1 MSRPFKSALA
11 ATTALFIQP
20 AVAQDEPYDL
30 GTIFV
35 SGGLTPIEGSAY
47 GRAGSVITEEEIE
60 ARNAVYV
67 ADLLRSLPGVSV
79 SRTGAYG
86 SVTQVRLRGHEGNH
100 TLVLIDGIEVAA
112 PNTGEYDFSGLL
124 AADIERIEVIR
135 GPQSALYGSNAIGG
149 VISITTKT
157 AQQPGFSGN
166 VGFEVGSDGTTE
178 GRLGLRLN
186 TERGQL
192 SFSAARRDT
201 GGFDISGTPG
211 GEDDG
216 DLNRTYNLKGRYQVN
231 EALTIGGSIRH
242 VDRTG
247 DSDSGVFGAPT
258 RAGLVVDDLSGT
270 SLQETY
276 GGVFAELDT
285 LGGRLLNRVDLSFG
299 TIDRQGV
306 NGAGVRNAD
315 NSGTRAKVAYRGTVA
330 LDAPTL
336 NSANHTLT
344 FAAEWERLT
353 YKENDPTIVFA
364 PGQLVKRSREQTAIA
379 LEYQG
384 DFGNGF
390 ALQGSVRHDFN
401 DKFKDFTTYAI
412 GASYQL
418 PNQTTRLHASYG
430 TGVQNPTLIEQFG
443 FFANFA
449 GNPNLE
455 PEQSKGWDFGVEQQF
470 LNGRGL
476 IDVTY
481 FNEELTDEITS
492 VFDPGTGISTPVNQT
507 GTSDRQGIE
516 VAASAALTDRLDM
529 SLSYTWLDAENP
541 NGSVE
546 VRRPE
551 HEALLRLGYMMPND
565 RTRLNLEVQHVA
577 GLFDSD
583 FTAASRGANVVK
595 LQDYTLVNLGFS
607 HEITDDI
614 QVYGRIQNV
623 TDESYEELDGYSTQ
637 GRTAFFG
644 VTANF

>member
-1 MSRPFKSALA
+1 MSRSLKTALA
-11 ATTALFIQP
+11 ASTALFAQP
-20 AVAQDEPYDL
+20 VFAQDEPYDL

-47 GRAGSVITEEEIE
+47 GRSGSVITEEEIE
-60 ARNAVYV
+60 TRNAVYV

-79 SRTGAYG
+79 SRTGAFG

-112 PNTGEYDFSGLL
+112 PNTGEFDFSGLL
-124 AADIERIEVIR
+124 AAEIERIEVIR

-149 VISITTKT
+149 VISITTKS
-157 AQQPGFSGN
+157 ASEPGLSGQ
-166 VGFEVGSDGTTE
+166 VGVEVGSDGTTE
-178 GRLGLRLN
+178 GRLALRLK
-186 TERGQL
+186 TEKGQL
-192 SFSAARRDT
+192 SFSTARRET
-201 GGFDISGTPG
+201 GGYDVSGTPG

-216 DLNRTYNLKGRYQVN
+216 DLNRTYNLKGRYEVS
-231 EALTIGGSIRH
+231 EVLTIGGSLRH

-247 DSDSGVFGAPT
+247 DSDSGVFGAAT

-276 GGVFAELDT
+276 GGLFAELDT
-285 LGGRLLNRVDLSFG
+285 FGGRLLNRIDLSFG

-306 NGAGVRNAD
+306 NGMGVRNAD
-315 NSGTRAKVAYRGTVA
+315 NSGTRAKVAYRGTFA
-330 LDAPTL
+330 LDATTL
-336 NSANHTLT
+336 ASANHTLT
-344 FAAEWERLT
+344 FATEWERLT
-353 YKENDPTIVFA
+353 YKENDPSIVFG

-379 LEYQG
+379 VEYQG

-390 ALQGSVRHDFN
+390 TLQGSLRHDFN
-401 DKFKDFTTYAI
+401 DKFEDFTTYAL
-412 GASYQL
+412 GASYVL

-449 GNPNLE
+449 GNPNLQ
-455 PEQSKGWDFGVEQQF
+455 PEQSEGWDFGIEQQF
-470 LNGRGL
+470 LDGRGL
-476 IDVTY
+476 VDVTY
-481 FNEELTDEITS
+481 FNEDLTDEITS
-492 VFDPGTGISTPVNQT
+492 VFDPVTGISTPVNQT

-516 VAASAALTDRLDM
+516 VAASLAVTDRLDV
-529 SLSYTWLDAENP
+529 SLSYTWLDADNP
-541 NGSVE
+541 DGSVE

-551 HEALLRLGYMMPND
+551 HEALLRVGYQLPND
-565 RTRLNLEVQHVA
+565 RSRLDLEVQHVS

-583 FTAASRGANVVK
+583 FTTPALGTSAVK
-595 LQDYTLVNLGFS
+595 LSDYTLLHLGFS
-607 HEITDDI
+607 HDVTDDI
-614 QVYGRIQNV
+614 RVYARVHNV
-623 TDESYEELDGYSTQ
+623 TDETYQELDGYATQ

>member
-1 MSRPFKSALA
+1 MSRPFKSVLA

-60 ARNAVYV
+60 DRNAVYV

-157 AQQPGFSGN
+157 AQEPGFSGN

-192 SFSAARRDT
+192 SFSAARRET

-216 DLNRTYNLKGRYQVN
+216 DLNRTYNLKGRYRVN
-231 EALTIGGSIRH
+231 EVLTIGGSIRH

-247 DSDSGVFGAPT
+247 DSDGFDFGAPT
-258 RAGLVVDDLSGT
+258 RAGLVDDDLSGT

-285 LGGRLLNRVDLSFG
+285 LGGRLLHRVDLSFG
-299 TIDRQGV
+299 AIDRQDLDD
-306 NGAGVRNAD
+306 AAVRD
-315 NSGTRAKVAYRGTVA
+315 SDISDTRAKIAYRGTVA
-330 LDAPTL
+330 LDTPTL
-336 NSANHTLT
+336 GSANHTLT
-344 FAAEWERLT
+344 FGAEWERLT
-353 YKENDPTIVFA
+353 YKENDPTLVA
-364 PGQLVKRSREQTAIA
+364 PRQPVRSSREQTAIA
-379 LEYQG
+379 FEYQG

-401 DKFKDFTTYAI
+401 DKFEDFTTYAI

-418 PNQTTRLHASYG
+418 PNQRTRLHASYG

-443 FFANFA
+443 FSGDFV

-481 FNEELTDEITS
+481 FNEELTDEITA
-492 VFDPGTGISTPVNQT
+492 VYDPVTFIGTPVNQR
-507 GTSDRQGIE
+507 GKSVRQGIE
-516 VAASAALTDRLDM
+516 VAASLAATDLLDM

-541 NGSVE
+541 DGSIE
-546 VRRPE
+546 TRRPE
-551 HEALLRLGYMMPND
+551 HEALLRLGYLMPND

-583 FTAASRGANVVK
+583 FTAASLGANVVE
-595 LQDYTLVNLGFS
+595 LQDYTLVNVGFS
-607 HEITDDI
+607 HEVTDDI
-614 QVYGRIQNV
+614 QVYGRIHNV

>member
-1 MSRPFKSALA
+1 MSRSLKTVLA
-11 ATTALFIQP
+11 ASTAIFASPVL
-20 AVAQDEPYDL
+20 AQDEPYDL

-47 GRAGSVITEEEIE
+47 GRAGSVLTEEEIE
-60 ARNAVYV
+60 KRNAVYV

-79 SRTGAYG
+79 SRTGAFG

-100 TLVLIDGIEVAA
+100 TLVLIDGVEVAA
-112 PNTGEYDFSGLL
+112 PNTAEYDFSGLL

-135 GPQSALYGSNAIGG
+135 GPQSALYGSNAVGG
-149 VISITTKT
+149 VISITTKS
-157 AQQPGFSGN
+157 ASEPGFSGQIG
-166 VGFEVGSDGTTE
+166 VEVGSDGTTE
-178 GRLGLRLN
+178 GRLALRLN
-186 TERGQL
+186 TGRGQL
-192 SFSAARRDT
+192 SFSTARRET

-231 EALTIGGSIRH
+231 DVLTIGGSLRH

-247 DSDSGVFGAPT
+247 DSDSSVFGAPN

-270 SLQETY
+270 ALQEIY
-276 GGVFAELDT
+276 GGMFAELET
-285 LGGRLLNRVDLSFG
+285 LGGRLVNRVDLSFG
-299 TIDRQGV
+299 IIDRQGV
-306 NGAGVRNAD
+306 NGAGARNAD

-330 LDAPTL
+330 LDADTL
-336 NSANHTLT
+336 ANANHTLT
-344 FAAEWERLT
+344 FATEWERLT
-353 YKENDPTIVFA
+353 YKENDPTIVFN

-390 ALQGSVRHDFN
+390 ALQGSLRHDFN
-401 DKFKDFTTYAI
+401 DRFEDFTTYAI
-412 GASYQL
+412 GASYVL
-418 PNQTTRLHASYG
+418 PNQITRLHASYG

-455 PEQSKGWDFGVEQQF
+455 PEQSKGWDFGIEQKF
-470 LNGRGL
+470 LGGRGL
-476 IDVTY
+476 IDITY

-492 VFDPGTGISTPVNQT
+492 VFNPGTGLSTPVNQA
-507 GTSDRQGIE
+507 GKSDRQGIE
-516 VAASAALTDRLDM
+516 VAANLAITSRLDM

-541 NGSVE
+541 DGSVE

-551 HEALLRLGYMMPND
+551 HEALLQLGYLMPND

-583 FTAASRGANVVK
+583 FTAPAFGASSVK
-595 LQDYTLVNLGFS
+595 LQDYTLVHFGFS
-607 HEITDDI
+607 HDITDDV
-614 QVYGRIQNV
+614 QVYGRLHNV
-623 TDESYEELDGYSTQ
+623 TDESYSELDGYATQ

-644 VTANF
+644 VTASF